1 MVESAPPPPWG
12 VDLPPHRSSGPPE
25 PPKRKRR
32 WVRYVVAGL
41 VILVP
46 IGALAGMKAAQIGML
61 VQAGAAMEKAGP
73 PPQVVAVA
81 PAEAQEWEHL
91 VTAIGSVA
99 TTKGVAIS
107 TDVSGVVT
115 RISFES
121 GADVKKGD
129 VLVELDTR
137 VERAQLASAM
147 ARQQLAKT
155 TASKTK
161 TLADTGAVP
170 KAQLD
175 TDETQLQAS
184 TTDVAALRGLVDK
197 KTIRAPF
204 AGKLGLRSVN
214 VGQFLT
220 AGTPVASVETSDGLH
235 VDFTLPQQ
243 WLSDITIGLP
253 ARVEVDQQS
262 TADAGAP
269 RAREGAF
276 AERKVE
282 EAKPAT
288 MTGKIA
294 AVDTNVDPVTRTIK
308 ARVDV
313 DGDDQLRPGMFVRV
327 AVVLPG
333 KREVVAVPATAIIR
347 APYGDSVFV
356 VEDAPADAGA
366 GRGTKRARQQFV
378 RLGESRGD
386 FVAVTEGLEAK
397 REVVVAGA
405 FKLHNDTPVR
415 IDNSVRPDP
424 KLDPRPP
431 NR

>member
-12 VDLPPHRSSGPPE
+12 VDLPPNGSGRPPD
-25 PPKRKRR
+25 PPRRKRR
-32 WVRYVVAGL
+32 WVRYLVAGL
-41 VILVP
+41 LIVVP
-46 IGALAGMKAAQIGML
+46 IGALAAMKGAQIGML
-61 VQAGAAMEKAGP
+61 VKAGAAMEKAGP
-73 PPQVVAVA
+73 PPEVVAVA
-81 PAEAQEWEHL
+81 PAEAQDWEHL

-137 VERAQLASAM
+137 VERAQLASAV
-147 ARQQLAKT
+147 AKQQLAKT

-161 TLADTGAVP
+161 TLADTGAIP

-243 WLSDITIGLP
+243 WLSDITVGLP
-253 ARVEVDQQS
+253 ARIEIDQQS

-269 RAREGAF
+269 KPREGALG
-276 AERKVE
+276 ERTIDAPNA
-282 EAKPAT
+282 AK
-288 MTGKIA
+288 MSGKIA
-294 AVDTNVDPVTRTIK
+294 AVDTNVDPQTRTIK

-313 DGDDQLRPGMFVRV
+313 DGDDQLRPGMFVRI

-333 KREVVAVPATAIIR
+333 KREVISVPATAVIR
-347 APYGDSVFV
+347 APYGDSVYI
-356 VEDAPADAGA
+356 VEDAPADGGA
-366 GRGTKRARQQFV
+366 PGTKHARQQFV

-386 FVAVTEGLEAK
+386 FVAVTEGLKAK
-397 REVVVAGA
+397 QEVVIAGA
-405 FKLHNDTPVR
+405 FKLHNNAPVR
-415 IDNSVRPDP
+415 VDNSVKPDP